1 MKQSPLIP
9 LDSLNIGESGF
20 ICTLPENIDIRHRLM
35 SLGLIIGTRITV
47 VNQTATCDTKAYFFR
62 SSLIALRHNDAKTV
76 LVKKFHEQSDSS
88 F

>member
-47 VNQTATCDTKAYFFR
+47 VN
-62 SSLIALRHNDAKTV
+62 
-76 LVKKFHEQSDSS
+76 
-88 F
+88 

>member
-1 MKQSPLIP
+1 MKQSHLIP
-9 LDSLNIGESGF
+9 LDSLNVGESGF

-35 SLGLIIGTRITV
+35 SLGLIISTKITV
-47 VNQTATCDTKAYFFR
+47 INQTATGNTKAYFFR
-62 SSLIALRHNDAKTV
+62 GAVIALRHNDAKTV